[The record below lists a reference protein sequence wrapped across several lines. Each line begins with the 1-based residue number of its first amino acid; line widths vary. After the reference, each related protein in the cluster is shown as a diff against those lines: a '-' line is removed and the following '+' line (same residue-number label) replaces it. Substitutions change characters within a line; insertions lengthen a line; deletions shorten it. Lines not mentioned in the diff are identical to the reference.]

1 MSGRWRTLRRLIER
15 GLIVLSLAYPACLLL
30 VWLLL
35 RFVGESWWLTGLGM
49 YLPRWGFGLPL
60 PVLTLG
66 LLWARRR
73 RWLATQALALLI
85 VLFPLMGLEL
95 NVWPASKSKPAGIRV
110 LSMNV
115 NQGYFGY
122 DQVAQSVLEYA
133 PDVVLLQEAILDKT
147 PLLMALSAKYPT
159 VANDDQFVFASR
171 FPLVEKNDPGRIPYF
186 DKRRSPRSMRYVLDT
201 PLGRVAFLSLHPLS
215 PREATWK
222 LRGERGFRR
231 ELTSGRFFRGEAAP
245 AINYDNQLRVL
256 QVKVGTE
263 LIERDPYPKVIAGD
277 TNLPGL
283 SPAFADY
290 LSKYQDGFDE
300 LGFGFGYTYPRKLPW
315 MRIDRILAS
324 DELRF
329 TSFEIGCSG
338 VSDHLCVVAEL
349 ELAN

>member
-1 MSGRWRTLRRLIER
+1 M
-15 GLIVLSLAYPACLLL
+15 AYPACLLL
-30 VWLLL
+30 ICLLI

-49 YLPRWGFGLPL
+49 YAPRWGFALPL

-66 LLWARRR
+66 LLWARRL
-73 RWLATQALALLI
+73 RWLATQALALVI

-95 NVWPASKSKPAGIRV
+95 NVWPTSKSKAQGLRV

-115 NQGYFGY
+115 NQGFFGY
-122 DQVAQSVLEYA
+122 DQVAQSVLEHS

-147 PLLMALSAKYPT
+147 PLLMALAAKYPT
-159 VANDDQFVFASR
+159 VANDDQFVLASR

-201 PLGRVAFLSLHPLS
+201 PLGRVTFLSLHPVS
-215 PREATWK
+215 PREAFWK

-231 ELTSGRFFRGEAAP
+231 ELGSGRFFRGEAVP
-245 AINYDNQLRVL
+245 AINYENQLRVL

-263 LIERDPYPKVIAGD
+263 LVAKDPYPKVIAGD
-277 TNLPGL
+277 TNLPAL
-283 SPAFADY
+283 SRAFADY
-290 LSKYQDGFDE
+290 LSPYRDGFDE
-300 LGFGFGYTYPRKLPW
+300 VGLGFGYTYPRKLPS

-329 TSFEIGCSG
+329 TSFEVSCDG

-349 ELAN
+349 ERAD